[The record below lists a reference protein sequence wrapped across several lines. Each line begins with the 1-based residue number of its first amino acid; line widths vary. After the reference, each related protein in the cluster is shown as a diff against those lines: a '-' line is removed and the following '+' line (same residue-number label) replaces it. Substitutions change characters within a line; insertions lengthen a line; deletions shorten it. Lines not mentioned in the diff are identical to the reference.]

1 MLKLFHVSERYLG
14 HEVLFEPRVPKNQM
28 TKLFGEDSVTPRICF
43 CESIGRCLTA
53 LGDNIK
59 GKVLHVYEI
68 DIDEEFERH
77 IKRPSLDEVP
87 DVDTSGE
94 IWLLKPCRL
103 KLSQDETIIV
113 FDGYDAYTKN
123 KEKKYVKWNWAW
135 KNNIRRSNVWQLEL
149 N

>member
-43 CESIGRCLTA
+43 CENIGRCLTA

-59 GKVLHVYEI
+59 GKILYVYEI
-68 DIDEEFERH
+68 DIDEEFERY

-103 KLSQDETIIV
+103 KLSQNKTIIV
-113 FDGYDAYTKN
+113 FDAYDAYTKN

-135 KNNIRRSNVWQLEL
+135 ENNIRRNNIWQLEL

>member
-1 MLKLFHVSERYLG
+1 MKLYHVSEKYLG
-14 HEVLFEPRVPKNQM
+14 KEVMLSPRIPNNQM
-28 TKLFGEDSVTPRICF
+28 TKLFGEDSITPRVCF
-43 CESIGRCLTA
+43 CESVCECLTA

-59 GKVLHVYEI
+59 GKILYVYET
-68 DIDEEFERH
+68 DIGEEFEGH

-103 KLSQDETIIV
+103 KLSQNETIIV
-113 FDGYDAYTKN
+113 SDGYDAYTKN

-135 KNNIRRSNVWQLEL
+135 KNNIRRNNIWQLEL
-149 N
+149 S

>member
-1 MLKLFHVSERYLG
+1 MKLYHVSEKYLG
-14 HEVLFEPRVPKNQM
+14 KEVMLSPRIPNNQM

-59 GKVLHVYEI
+59 GKVLYVYET
-68 DIDEEFERH
+68 DIGEEFEGY

-94 IWLLKPCRL
+94 IWLLKPARL
-103 KLSQDETIIV
+103 KLSQDEIIIV

-135 KNNIRRSNVWQLEL
+135 KNNIRRARTVGKSL
-149 N
+149 

>member
-59 GKVLHVYEI
+59 GKVLYVYEI
-68 DIDEEFERH
+68 DIGEEFEEY

-94 IWLLKPCRL
+94 IWLLKPCEL
-103 KLSQDETIIV
+103 KLSQDETIVI

-135 KNNIRRSNVWQLEL
+135 KNNIRRNNIWQLEL